1 MTFCFLDC
9 GTNLGQGL
17 KFFNKKYELFNNE
30 KWYIYTF
37 EANPFINLNNM
48 FTNVDNI
55 TKIPK
60 AIWINDDKIKFTS
73 RGKNTTELRIKYNEG
88 ILQGGGSHISITR
101 SDANIPEH
109 VDTSENMVDCISF
122 SNFVESIHNKYEKII
137 VKMDIE
143 GAEFEIIED
152 MIKNNTIQYID
163 TLYME
168 THGRFKT
175 QNINEANNIESILIE
190 KCKKHINNV
199 IKWY

>member
-1 MTFCFLDC
+1 
-9 GTNLGQGL
+9 
-17 KFFNKKYELFNNE
+17 
-30 KWYIYTF
+30 
-37 EANPFINLNNM
+37 M
-48 FTNVDNI
+48 FTNVGNI
-55 TKIPK
+55 EKISK
-60 AIWINDDKIKFTS
+60 AIWINDNKINFTS
-73 RGKNTTELRIKYNEG
+73 RGKNTTELRMKHNEG

-175 QNINEANNIESILIE
+175 QNINEANNIDSILIE